1 MIAKLS
7 GKIDWLGETSLIIDV
22 GGVGY
27 LVHCSA
33 RTLRAL
39 PQVGAPVSLAIE
51 TVVRE
56 DAITLYGF
64 VEAAER
70 EWFRLLQTVQGVG
83 AKVALA
89 IFSALSTGELARAIA
104 AQDKASISRAQGV
117 GPKLAQRIATELK
130 DRVGALPQ
138 PSGQVALGAL
148 ATQTETGPTAE
159 AVSALVNLG
168 YKRFEAAEAVAKAL
182 GNLGDEA
189 ATAALIRT
197 ALKELGR

>member
-7 GKIDWLGETSLIIDV
+7 GRIDWLGETSLIIDV

-33 RTLRAL
+33 RTMRGL
-39 PQVGAPVSLAIE
+39 PQVGAAASLAIE
-51 TVVRE
+51 MVVRE

-64 VEAAER
+64 LDAAER

-104 AQDKASISRAQGV
+104 AQDKATISRAQGV

-138 PSGQVALGAL
+138 PAGQVAIGAI
-148 ATQTETGPTAE
+148 ASAAETGPTAE
-159 AVSALVNLG
+159 AISGLVNLG
-168 YKRFEAAEAVAKAL
+168 YKRFEAAEAVAKAQ
-182 GNLGDEA
+182 GQLGDGA
-189 ATAALIRT
+189 ATAVLIRT
-197 ALKELGR
+197 ALKELGK

>member
-1 MIAKLS
+1 MIAKLT

-33 RTLRAL
+33 RTMRGL
-39 PQVGAPVSLAIE
+39 PSLGAPASLAIE

-56 DAITLYGF
+56 DSITLYGF
-64 VEAAER
+64 LDPAER

-130 DRVGALPQ
+130 DRVGALPV
-138 PSGQVALGAL
+138 PAGQVAAGAIV
-148 ATQTETGPTAE
+148 AATETGPTAD

-168 YKRFEAAEAVAKAL
+168 YKRFEAAEAIARAQAQL
-182 GNLGDEA
+182 GETTP
-189 ATAALIRT
+189 TAALIRA

>member
-1 MIAKLS
+1 MIAKLT
-7 GKIDWLGETSLIIDV
+7 GKIDWLGETSLVVDV

-33 RTLRAL
+33 RTMRGL
-39 PQVGAPVSLAIE
+39 PSVGAPASLAIE

-56 DAITLYGF
+56 DSITLYGF
-64 VEAAER
+64 LDPAER

-130 DRVGALPQ
+130 DRVGALPV
-138 PSGQVALGAL
+138 PAGQVAAGAP
-148 ATQTETGPTAE
+148 ANVAETGPLAD
-159 AVSALVNLG
+159 AISALVNLG
-168 YKRFEAAEAVAKAL
+168 YKRFEATDAIAKAQAQL
-182 GNLGDEA
+182 GPDAPA
-189 ATAALIRT
+189 ARLIRS
-197 ALKELGR
+197 ALKDLGR